1 MFVPYPDID
10 KELCFDTDYMPITDK
25 INTFPLHDIPD
36 IIENLSQALENAC
49 IYHAELLEIALYS
62 DIAALKKWY
71 VIRLVSCT
79 SSGTIASY
87 IGNNAYKMIDKAVN
101 NTIVYLSD
109 MASEEQLYNIDT
121 DPHGIKSIIV
131 QCYNMDITK
140 E

>member
-10 KELCFDTDYMPITDK
+10 KELCFDTDYVPITDN
-25 INTFPLHDIPD
+25 INTFSLCDIPD
-36 IIENLSQALENAC
+36 IIENLSQALENAF
-49 IYHAELLEIALYS
+49 IYHAELLEQALYS

-87 IGNNAYKMIDKAVN
+87 IRNNTYKMIDKAVN

-109 MASEEQLYNIDT
+109 MASDEELYNIDT
-121 DPHGIKSIIV
+121 DPQGIKSIIV

-140 E
+140 G